1 MYQNVQYI
9 IYSNNIV
16 FNFVTVKYSFALV
29 RKNDTTLIIMI
40 HPLFTVNTL
49 QRLDVFSNI
58 MNVIEAVRHIVH
70 YTLTN
75 SRMSQW
81 QTHRLNSCID
91 HQKWQVRLLTEETI
105 TWDTHSYLSETITH
119 TTHEA
124 HDIWKYI
131 HNDNVVHVNILRTSL
146 DFCIT
151 TTPSKY

>member
-75 SRMSQW
+75 SRMSQ
-81 QTHRLNSCID
+81 
-91 HQKWQVRLLTEETI
+91 
-105 TWDTHSYLSETITH
+105 
-119 TTHEA
+119 
-124 HDIWKYI
+124 
-131 HNDNVVHVNILRTSL
+131 
-146 DFCIT
+146 
-151 TTPSKY
+151 